1 MLSEE
6 LERLQALRDQG
17 SITEEEF
24 AAAKAKVLC
33 QDQAAPPSP
42 EPDDD
47 NIFGMVPTT
56 WFTLMHLSQLGGF
69 VVPMAGFVAPIVMW
83 VISKEK
89 NADADRHGKI
99 ILNWMASA
107 FIYGIFC
114 MPLVAIFIGVPL
126 LMALGISGIIFAI
139 MGAVKAGDGQF
150 WDYPLSIKFFKPA
163 GCEYHKPV
171 SEFPESGGEFHG

>member
-24 AAAKAKVLC
+24 AAAKSKVLS
-33 QDQAAPPSP
+33 QDQPAPPSP
-42 EPDDD
+42 GPDDD

-83 VISKEK
+83 VISKDE
-89 NADADRHGKI
+89 NADADRHGRI

-107 FIYGIFC
+107 FIYTIVC
-114 MPLVAIFIGVPL
+114 IALWIFIIGIPL
-126 LMALGISGIIFAI
+126 FMALGVTSIVFAI
-139 MGAVKAGDGQF
+139 MGAAKAGDGEF
-150 WDYPLSIKFFKPA
+150 WDYPLSINFFKPA
-163 GCEYHKPV
+163 AGEHHNPA
-171 SEFPESGGEFHG
+171 SEIPKSGGGFHE